1 MYVINSQHDLNAGF
15 SRVTVIHIT
24 ATITLLSIRTAAFAI
39 HDAANK
45 TTIES
50 VNNYA

>member
-15 SRVTVIHIT
+15 SRVTVIH
-24 ATITLLSIRTAAFAI
+24 ITLLSIRTAAFAI